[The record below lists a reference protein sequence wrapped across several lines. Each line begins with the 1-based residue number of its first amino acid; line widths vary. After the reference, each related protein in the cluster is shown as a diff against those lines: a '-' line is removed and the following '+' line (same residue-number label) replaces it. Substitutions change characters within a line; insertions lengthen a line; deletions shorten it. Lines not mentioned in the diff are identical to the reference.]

1 MYLQRPKDTRGFTL
15 IEVIVAMAILGL
27 VVSMAYSLMG
37 FSQKSLRSSSNS
49 YDIQNDVRLASGYLC
64 DQIRYATELDI
75 IPLDAVKTDTAYN
88 YFYIQDGSLHQAKYV
103 AATGTYDDR
112 TIASSL
118 SNDVAD
124 PYFSAAA
131 DSTTLGIVLTAQR
144 DGKSYSVSTDLN
156 LENFPLIS
164 SSLFIGGTVV
174 DDKIS
179 DGAIRYKTQAPT
191 TSPTYVTRIT
201 ISGASDTID
210 TINGTL
216 ALSATV
222 SPQDAS
228 IKSVSWSVDDPT
240 IASVG
245 TSGIVTAIANG
256 TVTVTATATDGGSP
270 LAFGSY
276 AITISNQSG

>member
-131 DSTTLGIVLTAQR
+131 DSTTLGIVLTAQQ
-144 DGKSYSVSTDLN
+144 DGKSYSVNTDLN

-164 SSLFIGGTVV
+164 NSLFIGGT
-174 DDKIS
+174 S
-179 DGAIRYKTQAPT
+179 PGSAIRYKTRAPT
-191 TSPTYVTRIT
+191 TSPTYVTGIT
-201 ISGASDTID
+201 ISGASHTISTD
-210 TINGTL
+210 KGTL

>member
-1 MYLQRPKDTRGFTL
+1 MYLQKAKNTGGFTL

-75 IPLDAVKTDTAYN
+75 IPLKAVKTDTAYN

-124 PYFSAAA
+124 SNFSAAA
-131 DSTTLGIVLTAQR
+131 DSTTLGILLTAQR

-164 SSLFIGGTVV
+164 SSLFIGGT
-174 DDKIS
+174 S
-179 DGAIRYKTQAPT
+179 PGSAIRYKTPAPT
-191 TSPTYVTRIT
+191 TS
-201 ISGASDTID
+201 
-210 TINGTL
+210 
-216 ALSATV
+216 
-222 SPQDAS
+222 
-228 IKSVSWSVDDPT
+228 
-240 IASVG
+240 
-245 TSGIVTAIANG
+245 
-256 TVTVTATATDGGSP
+256 
-270 LAFGSY
+270 
-276 AITISNQSG
+276 